1 MPLIGNKVIEK
12 DLRDHLQE
20 TGYYGRSAQFSRL
33 ELVAVKRPGWL
44 QVFSF
49 EVRAKQQE
57 GDWVELFG
65 TCRDDERTKQF
76 DVVLTADSSERD
88 LRLAEFAEGLITLQ
102 RGSKHW
108 IQTALLALFV
118 VVIIIAAVASF
129 LSEDEEVAD
138 STRQAAESVEAV
150 KQP

>member
-12 DLRDHLQE
+12 DLRDHLQKV
-20 TGYYGRSAQFSRL
+20 GYYGRSAEFSRL

-76 DVVLTADSSERD
+76 DVLLTLESSERD
-88 LRLAEFAEGLITLQ
+88 ERLAEFADGLITLQ
-102 RGSKHW
+102 RNPKHW
-108 IQTALLALFV
+108 IQTVLLLAFV
-118 VVIIIAAVASF
+118 AAIMIAAAAGLMSKDV
-129 LSEDEEVAD
+129 ETNQQPEVDLAP
-138 STRQAAESVEAV
+138 AA
-150 KQP
+150 KQ